1 MLKIAFMKE
10 NIMKRIT
17 VIFLTVLMVLAL
29 SACGTGTTSGAADN
43 TLGKPDDPLEL
54 AKQIA
59 ETEVL
64 GDTLES
70 AYQQGVPRAL
80 DWLDLYFMESS
91 DPSPERRAEIEEQ
104 YPTTEELLYGI
115 SAAEASEAGWYDIW
129 LAVHAELWPSDQ
141 QYYDENNGDYGVE
154 QAEALSES
162 KLRSINGFKVSLLA
176 TQWMNENNYSRSS
189 GSKINNTRVLSY
201 LASIQYSGSVA
212 IVTTEVEYWIGGGT
226 PTGSVYA
233 TVTIDIYTG
242 DVLSASIG

>member
-1 MLKIAFMKE
+1 
-10 NIMKRIT
+10 MKRIT
-17 VIFLTVLMVLAL
+17 MIFLTVLMVLAL
-29 SACGTGTTSGAADN
+29 SACGTGTTSGTADN
-43 TLGKPDDPLEL
+43 TLNKPDDPFEL

-59 ETEVL
+59 DTEVL
-64 GDTLES
+64 GDTLEN
-70 AYQQGVPRAL
+70 AYQQSVPRAL

-154 QAEALSES
+154 QTEALSES
-162 KLRSINGFKVSLLA
+162 KLRSINEFKVSLLA

>member
-1 MLKIAFMKE
+1 
-10 NIMKRIT
+10 MKRIT
-17 VIFLTVLMVLAL
+17 MIFLTVLMAL
-29 SACGTGTTSGAADN
+29 VFSACGTGTTSGTADN
-43 TLGKPDDPLEL
+43 TLSKPDDPLEL

-129 LAVHAELWPSDQ
+129 LVRYTRNSGPVTSNTMMRITETTALNRPKPS
-141 QYYDENNGDYGVE
+141 
-154 QAEALSES
+154 A
-162 KLRSINGFKVSLLA
+162 
-176 TQWMNENNYSRSS
+176 SRSS
-189 GSKINNTRVLSY
+189 GRSMSSKSLC
-201 LASIQYSGSVA
+201 LPPSG
-212 IVTTEVEYWIGGGT
+212 
-226 PTGSVYA
+226 
-233 TVTIDIYTG
+233 
-242 DVLSASIG
+242 

>member
-1 MLKIAFMKE
+1 
-10 NIMKRIT
+10 MKRIT
-17 VIFLTVLMVLAL
+17 MIFLTVLMVLIL

-43 TLGKPDDPLEL
+43 TLSKPDDPLEL
-54 AKQIA
+54 AKRIM
-59 ETEVL
+59 EVELL

-70 AYQQGVPRAL
+70 AYQQGAPQAET
-80 DWLDLYFMESS
+80 WLYLYFMESS
-91 DPSPERRAEIEEQ
+91 DPSPERCAEVEEQ
-104 YPTTEELLYGI
+104 YPTNEELLYGI

-141 QYYDENNGDYGVE
+141 QYYDENNGGYGVE

-162 KLRSINGFKVSLLA
+162 KLRSINEFKVSLLA

>member
-1 MLKIAFMKE
+1 
-10 NIMKRIT
+10 
-17 VIFLTVLMVLAL
+17 
-29 SACGTGTTSGAADN
+29 
-43 TLGKPDDPLEL
+43 
-54 AKQIA
+54 
-59 ETEVL
+59 
-64 GDTLES
+64 
-70 AYQQGVPRAL
+70 
-80 DWLDLYFMESS
+80 MESS
-91 DPSPERRAEIEEQ
+91 DPGPERRAEKEKQ
-104 YPTTEELLYGI
+104 YPTNEELLYGI

-141 QYYDENNGDYGVE
+141 QYYDGNNGGYGVE

-162 KLRSINGFKVSLLA
+162 KLRSINEFKVSLLA

-201 LASIQYSGSVA
+201 LASIQHSGSVA
-212 IVTTEVEYWIGGGT
+212 IVTTEVEYWIGSGT